1 MIRGAGGE
9 VEIEGGKL
17 TLEEQ
22 IALAEA
28 AEKARL
34 EKEALEKAEALA
46 EWEAYKAEQL
56 VLANTKADS
65 LTASTA
71 PVITTATNAAKT
83 KANWIRTE
91 VANSKN
97 RVNDNILKLK
107 ETVDPDERASIEAE
121 VASEMHTLDGWTTP
135 RPVDARRILEV
146 KIRDRKA
153 AGMDVKALEAELAAL
168 TGGGKA

>member
-1 MIRGAGGE
+1 MIRGGE

-46 EWEAYKAEQL
+46 EWEAYKTEQL
-56 VLANTKADS
+56 ALASTKADS

-71 PVITTATNAAKT
+71 PAITTATNAAKL

-107 ETVDPDERASIEAE
+107 ETVDPDERTKLEAE
-121 VASEMHTLDGWTTP
+121 VTNEMHTLDGWVNA
-135 RPVDARRILEV
+135 RPVDAKRVAEV
-146 KIRDRKA
+146 IARDRKN
-153 AGMDVKALEAELAAL
+153 AGVE
-168 TGGGKA
+168 

>member
-17 TLEEQ
+17 TFEEQ
-22 IALAEA
+22 LALAEA
-28 AEKARL
+28 AERAKQEADAIAQ
-34 EKEALEKAEALA
+34 KEAEDAWNK
-46 EWEAYKAEQL
+46 YKAEQL
-56 VLANTKADS
+56 VLAEAKAS
-65 LTASTA
+65 ALTASTA
-71 PVITTATNAAKT
+71 PILTTATNAAKL

-107 ETVDPDERASIEAE
+107 ATVDPDERTKIEAE
-121 VASEMHTLDGWTTP
+121 VANEMHTLDGWTTP
-135 RPVDARRILEV
+135 RPVDARRVLEV

-153 AGMDVKALEAELAAL
+153 AKMDVKALEAELEAMQ
-168 TGGGKA
+168 

>member
-1 MIRGAGGE
+1 MIRGGE

-17 TLEEQ
+17 TFEEQ
-22 IALAEA
+22 LALAEA
-28 AEKARL
+28 AEKAKQ
-34 EKEALEKAEALA
+34 EAEALA
-46 EWEAYKAEQL
+46 QKEAEAAWEAYKAEQL
-56 VLANTKADS
+56 SIANTKADA

-71 PVITTATNAAKT
+71 PVLTTATNTAKT

-107 ETVDPDERASIEAE
+107 ETVDPDVRASIEAE
-121 VASEMHTLDGWTTP
+121 VTNEMHTLDGWTTP

-146 KIRDRKA
+146 KIRDRRA
-153 AGMDVKALEAELAAL
+153 AKMDVKALEAELAAL
-168 TGGGKA
+168 TGGEKA